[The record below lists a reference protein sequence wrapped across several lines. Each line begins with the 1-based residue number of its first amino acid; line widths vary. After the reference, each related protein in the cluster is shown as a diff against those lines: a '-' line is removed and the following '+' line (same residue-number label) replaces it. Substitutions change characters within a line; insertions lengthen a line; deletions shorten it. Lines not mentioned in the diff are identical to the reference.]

1 LSIEENPR
9 RAARYLTAAA
19 VLAVHVAL
27 IAALMMAWR
36 PGKLGSTTANA
47 VQLVYLAPVVP
58 PPQPRTVVANLRR
71 RGGGMNIA
79 VAPPAL
85 DQASPPAAAAPGLSN
100 GEGSGV
106 DWAAE
111 ARRALQAFEIRHH
124 QPAPNQSVSGG
135 PEEEHW
141 HPGTQHH
148 AGEKFKNANGDWIVW
163 IDANCYEIAGAGSR
177 AYAHVAP
184 LTEPICQDQ
193 PLKNT
198 P

>member
-1 LSIEENPR
+1 LPIEEDPLPS
-9 RAARYLTAAA
+9 ARYLTGAV

-36 PGKLGSTTANA
+36 PGTLEHAAADA
-47 VQLVYLAPVVP
+47 VQLLYLVPVAQP
-58 PPQPRTVVANLRR
+58 EPRTVVANLRR
-71 RGGGMNIA
+71 RGGGMNVV

-85 DQASPPAAAAPGLSN
+85 DQASFPVASVPGSSN

-163 IDANCYEIAGAGSR
+163 IDANCYEIATAGSR

-184 LTEPICQDQ
+184 LTQPICRDQ
-193 PLKNT
+193 PDKNT